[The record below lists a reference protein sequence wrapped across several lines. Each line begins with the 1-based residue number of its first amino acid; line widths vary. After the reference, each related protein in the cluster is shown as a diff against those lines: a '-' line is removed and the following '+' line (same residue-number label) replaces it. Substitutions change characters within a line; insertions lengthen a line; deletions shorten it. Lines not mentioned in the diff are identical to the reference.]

1 MAVTPEVQ
9 EALEELAFSFP
20 DATITHHED
29 GQGGAFVRVD
39 PLPLGKSYSVPSSWI
54 GFHLTMSYP
63 EAQVYPHY
71 CVPGLTRSDGTPLR
85 PDEGFQQT
93 EWTPTGKESYKEP
106 ATQISRSSNRWDPA
120 HDTAASKLHRVLEW
134 LQS

>member
-9 EALEELAFSFP
+9 EGLEELAASFP

-29 GQGGAFVRVD
+29 GQGGAFVRVA
-39 PLPLGKSYSVPSSWI
+39 PVALGDRYSVESSWI
-54 GFHLTMSYP
+54 GFHMTMNYP

-71 CVPGLTRSDGTPLR
+71 CVAGLTRADGTTLQAE
-85 PDEGFQQT
+85 EGFQQT
-93 EWTPTGKESYKEP
+93 EWTPTGREDQREP
-106 ATQISRSSNRWDPA
+106 VTQVSRSSNRWDPA

-134 LQS
+134 MRS